1 MNIPLQS
8 IQDECNRVANIY
20 RNRWRLK
27 LQTAPMT
34 DEGLSPLTYEK
45 GIKELNPP
53 FKLTLPSTVQ
63 INILNSFIDEL
74 NPIYTGNHYAAA
86 GVHPDLLNPALYVF
100 LPTLELQGQRIVWSG
115 FVNTFQSVLA
125 HEYLHICGDV
135 PQFSPG
141 VIDGVIRHTWIGTE
155 AMINLFGEF

>member
-45 GIKELNPP
+45 GIKGLIPRSNSLYHLL
-53 FKLTLPSTVQ
+53 FKS
-63 INILNSFIDEL
+63 IS
-74 NPIYTGNHYAAA
+74 
-86 GVHPDLLNPALYVF
+86 
-100 LPTLELQGQRIVWSG
+100 
-115 FVNTFQSVLA
+115 
-125 HEYLHICGDV
+125 
-135 PQFSPG
+135 
-141 VIDGVIRHTWIGTE
+141 
-155 AMINLFGEF
+155 